1 MDLCGRSKKPILS
14 FSIEEILKKP
24 MVRMHLVDSI
34 KSTTF
39 GENAKEAGVPG
50 PDPRKKL
57 NNVHLRPSSPET
69 RLTTVGR
76 IGLASLEQ
84 DRKSSETDPCTF
96 HILDQEK
103 SLEETCQEEESD
115 EMCELHENSF
125 SDRIKGKRRIRTTF
139 TVEQVCELERIFR
152 VTHYP
157 DVQTREQLAAAI
169 SLPETRVQIWFQNR
183 RAKWRKHE
191 KVGHFGGLQHLME
204 IDMIPAPKP
213 NPPLD
218 FDLLGLP
225 GNYYVPVHGYRTAML
240 APTMLP
246 HSPQL
251 QRLPFTTPIW
261 LSFPSYGL
269 PLSTKD
275 EWSCIYTTQPN

>member
-169 SLPETRVQIWFQNR
+169 SLPETRVQ
-183 RAKWRKHE
+183 
-191 KVGHFGGLQHLME
+191 
-204 IDMIPAPKP
+204 
-213 NPPLD
+213 LD